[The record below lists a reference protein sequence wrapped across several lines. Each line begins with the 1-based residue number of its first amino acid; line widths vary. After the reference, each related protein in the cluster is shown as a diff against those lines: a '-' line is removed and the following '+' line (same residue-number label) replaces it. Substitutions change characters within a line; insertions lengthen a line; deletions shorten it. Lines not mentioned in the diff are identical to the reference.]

1 MSIISSI
8 FNQGTGLITPIS
20 EGQLPIVVDDL
31 TVNGNLTVLG
41 TSNLVQDVTCGDN
54 LIVAQTTTTQNLV
67 VNNNSIMTN
76 GIGQN
81 NSALIKLPLT
91 TGTNNQVLSIL
102 NDAVN
107 PKTTQWITPS
117 TINDYVQYDTGTS
130 KLKNNVLSVIT
141 DINDLTVDNSIGLT
155 GQRFKLPSNTSS
167 ATNNQVLAILNSSVN
182 PKTTSWI
189 TPTVIAPTTAL
200 FENNIIGVT
209 TVSTIA
215 ATIVNTS
222 VLTPGIYII
231 NYEVKF
237 NATARVFTYQGFGCT
252 LSSGSLSNNP
262 IIGLQQA
269 CSIPYTA
276 PTLGGLFQEPKF
288 TGCGVLNISTSQTVF
303 LVVLNNFTGA
313 SYTTF
318 GSIRYTKLS

>member
-54 LIVAQTTTTQNLV
+54 LIVAQTTTTQNLI

-107 PKTTQWITPS
+107 PKTTQWITPT

-155 GQRFKLPSNTSS
+155 GQRFKLPSNTTS

-182 PKTTSWI
+182 PKTTSW
-189 TPTVIAPTTAL
+189 VNQAQFFVTTAL
-200 FENNIIGVT
+200 FENNIVGVN

-222 VLTPGIYII
+222 VLTAGIYCV

-237 NATARVFTYQGFGCT
+237 NASARVFTYQGWGVT
-252 LSSGSLSNNP
+252 TSSGSLSNNP
-262 IIGLQQA
+262 IVGLQQA

-276 PTLGGLFQEPKF
+276 PSPALFQEPKF
-288 TGCGVLNISTSQTVF
+288 TGCGVINLTTSQTLF

-318 GSIRYTKLS
+318 GSIRWTKLS

>member
-54 LIVAQTTTTQNLV
+54 LIVAQTTTTQNLI
-67 VNNNSIMTN
+67 VNNNSILNN
-76 GIGQN
+76 GVGQN
-81 NSALIKLPLT
+81 NSALFKLPLSN
-91 TGTNNQVLSIL
+91 GVNGEVLTIINDSVSPIL
-102 NDAVN
+102 TDWQPTA
-107 PKTTQWITPS
+107 

-155 GQRFKLPSNTSS
+155 GQRFKLPSNTTSS
-167 ATNNQVLAILNSSVN
+167 TNNQVLAILNSSVN
-182 PKTTSWI
+182 PKTTSW
-189 TPTVIAPTTAL
+189 VNQAQFFVTTAL

-222 VLTPGIYII
+222 VLTPGIYCI

-237 NATARVFTYQGFGCT
+237 TAVGRVFTYQGWGVT
-252 LSSGSLSNNP
+252 TSSGSLSNNP
-262 IIGLQQA
+262 IVGLQQA

-276 PTLGGLFQEPKF
+276 PSQGFAQEPKF
-288 TGCGVLNISTSQTVF
+288 TGCGVINLSTSQTLF

-313 SYTTF
+313 SYTTL
-318 GSIRYTKLS
+318 GSIRWTKLS